1 MSEHED
7 HHHHERVE
15 VAVHSNAGRFPEQG
29 FSQVS
34 ADQKVSVE
42 LERAAKA
49 LGITNLSAW
58 IAKVGGREIDPAKS
72 YEENDLK
79 GRFVIDLGPRESGG
93 GDA

>member
-1 MSEHED
+1 MSQHES

-15 VAVHSNAGRFPEQG
+15 VAVHSNAGRFPEEG
-29 FSQVS
+29 YNHLS
-34 ADQKVSVE
+34 ADQKVQVE

-58 IAKVGGREIDPAKS
+58 IAKVGGREINPTLS
-72 YEENDLK
+72 YEENGLR

>member
-1 MSEHED
+1 MPEPE
-7 HHHHERVE
+7 HHHHPEHVE
-15 VAVHSNAGRFPEQG
+15 VAVHSNAGRFPADG
-29 FSQVS
+29 FNHLS
-34 ADQKVSVE
+34 ADQKVQVE

-58 IAKVGGREIDPAKS
+58 IAKVGGREINPALS
-72 YEENDLK
+72 YKENDLR